1 MLYKLDSLNNFT
13 KFIYNLVC
21 YVCICLLQK
30 SKTSIDENWCS
41 VIVGIVNTI
50 TVLVSAA
57 LIDRLG
63 RKILLYTSST
73 IMAITITSTG
83 IYLYYIEHFENQI
96 DLRWIPLVSM
106 ILYIIGFSIG
116 FGPIPWLMMGEI
128 LPGKQVYNNK
138 CQ

>member
-1 MLYKLDSLNNFT
+1 M
-13 KFIYNLVC
+13 
-21 YVCICLLQK
+21 
-30 SKTSIDENWCS
+30 
-41 VIVGIVNTI
+41 VNMI

-73 IMAITITSTG
+73 IMAITMTSLG
-83 IYLYYIEHFENQI
+83 IYFYFNEYVKSINI
-96 DLRWIPLVSM
+96 DYLGWIPLVSM
-106 ILYIIGFSIG
+106 ILYTIGFSIG